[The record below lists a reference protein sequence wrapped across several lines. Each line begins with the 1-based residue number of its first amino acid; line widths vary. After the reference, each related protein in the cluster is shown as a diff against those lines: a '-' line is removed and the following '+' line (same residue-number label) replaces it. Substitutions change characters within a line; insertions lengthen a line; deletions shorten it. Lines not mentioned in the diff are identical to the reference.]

1 MTKAHFLNLPPR
13 FTGSRAV
20 RALADLRPQNGQL
33 NILSLRD
40 LDFIDP
46 FGLVLAAEYLRYLKL
61 GLQHVGLYLP
71 TQTRVLHYLRRSR
84 FLEFAATMA
93 DIFPEHKLLQAP
105 NQSEEW
111 LLPLQPLRREE
122 EVPDLVVRLYA
133 NLQELIRKGSSLSSA
148 QASQL
153 SSLLAEMCQNVTQ
166 HSQDLGLV
174 VAQVYRNGQG
184 GRVIQLAV
192 GDLGIGLRGSLA
204 KRYPV
209 HEWDDQEV
217 IRQAMARGVSAVPE
231 EGRGLGLS
239 LVYQK
244 SSELGGNLWLR
255 SGGALLHA
263 HGGQDVYSEHGF
275 FPGIQIA
282 MEYR

>member
-1 MTKAHFLNLPPR
+1 MTRAHFLNLPPR
-13 FTGSRAV
+13 FTGARAV
-20 RALADLRPQNGQL
+20 RALEELRPQNGQL

-61 GLQHVGLYLP
+61 GLQQVGLYLP

-93 DIFPEHKLLQAP
+93 DIFPEHKLVQAP
-105 NQSEEW
+105 EQSEEW

-122 EVPDLVVRLYA
+122 EVPGLVVRLYSS
-133 NLQELIRKGSSLSSA
+133 LQELISKGSSLSTA

-174 VAQVYRNGQG
+174 VAQVYRNQQG

-204 KRYPV
+204 QRYPV
-209 HEWDDQEV
+209 HEWDDTEV
-217 IRQAMARGVSAVPE
+217 IRQALARGVSSVPD
-231 EGRGLGLS
+231 EGRGLGLA

-255 SGGALLHA
+255 SGGAMLHA
-263 HGGQDVYSEHGF
+263 HGGRDVYSEHGF